1 MTINPN
7 HRSRTRGRPHVDNGS
22 LRCTRCGRMSTQN
35 RTPSWPG
42 EQLCNSCFYTAM
54 RTYGICPICGHHGVL
69 PAHANRTEP
78 RPVCLACAGIPENYQ
93 CRTCHTEGQI
103 YRHRRCARCA
113 LRRRPEL
120 ADRRRRRGSGGDGHD
135 RGHPVRGGP
144 TRKHPHLETFR
155 HRAGAADRAL
165 LR

>member
-7 HRSRTRGRPHVDNGS
+7 RPSRTRGRPHVDNGA

-54 RTYGICPICGHHGVL
+54 RTYGICPICGHDGVL
-69 PAHANRTEP
+69 PGRANRTDH

-103 YRHRRCARCA
+103 YWHGRCARCA
-113 LRRRPEL
+113 LREDL
-120 ADRRRRRGSGGDGHD
+120 SSLIVH
-135 RGHPVRGGP
+135 
-144 TRKHPHLETFR
+144 
-155 HRAGAADRAL
+155 GAADPVAMGTIVESCAGWTDPKASSPGNAPPPCR
-165 LR
+165 RC